1 MTVRWNAQ
9 PSLRRP
15 TLVAAFSGWND
26 AADAASDGV
35 RWLART
41 MGARVFATLDTEE
54 YLDFQAARPTVE
66 LVDGVIREIQ
76 WPALAFSAGSLPG
89 GGRDF
94 VLLLGVEPNLRWP
107 TFCDDVISVA
117 RTTGCELVVTLG
129 ALLGDVPHSR
139 PMRCSGSATDEVL
152 AARLGME
159 RSRYEGPTGIVGV
172 LHDAARRVGFAS
184 ASIWAPV
191 PHYVATAPNPKAT
204 LALLNKLASLVD
216 VGLDLTDLEIAAT
229 AWERSVDEVVA
240 GDSDA
245 SSYVQRLEARYDE
258 SADAPVT
265 ESGSDDAGD
274 DTDDDDWLD
283 EDDLPSGES
292 LAEDFERYLREQG
305 DE

>member
-26 AADAASDGV
+26 AADAASDAV

-41 MGARVFATLDTEE
+41 VGARVFATLDTEE

-76 WPALAFSAGSLPG
+76 WPALAFSAGTLPG
-89 GGRDF
+89 DGRDL

-139 PMRCSGSATDEVL
+139 PMRCTGSATDEVL
-152 AARLGME
+152 AAKLGME

-204 LALLNKLASLVD
+204 RALLSRLSMLIGID
-216 VGLDLTDLEIAAT
+216 LDLSDLDIAAS

-240 GDSDA
+240 GDADA
-245 SSYVQRLEARYDE
+245 SSYVERLEARYDE
-258 SADAPVT
+258 AADAT
-265 ESGSDDAGD
+265 TLETDNITTSGD
-274 DTDDDDWLD
+274 DEDWLD
-283 EDDLPSGES
+283 EDALPSGES

-305 DE
+305 DD